1 MTHHGDTSM
10 LRKPLGLV
18 AASAVFVSAVLAQ
31 PLETVQPRNATTW
44 GEFEFV
50 GYSSITSGNV
60 RIQDIYEA
68 CQNDFGPQARMC
80 TFTEFLFS
88 PNAEAPALPS
98 DAAWVRQ
105 VNLPTSFHNCSQWTY
120 LSGDG
125 RVIINILEF
134 SGRAVTNTRSCNDPL
149 PVTCCARRQ

>member
-1 MTHHGDTSM
+1 M
-10 LRKPLGLV
+10 LRMILGLV
-18 AASAVFVSAVLAQ
+18 AASAVFASAGLAQ
-31 PLETVQPRNATTW
+31 QLETVHPPNAPRW
-44 GEFEFV
+44 GAFEFV
-50 GYSSITSGNV
+50 GYSSTTSGNV
-60 RIQDIYEA
+60 RIQDVYEA
-68 CQNDFGPQARMC
+68 CQTDFGPRARIC

-125 RVIINILEF
+125 RVIINLLEF
-134 SGRAVTNTRSCNDPL
+134 SGTTATGIRACNDPL

>member
-1 MTHHGDTSM
+1 MFKM
-10 LRKPLGLV
+10 ILGLV
-18 AASAVFVSAVLAQ
+18 AAPAVFASAVLAQ
-31 PLETVQPRNATTW
+31 QLETAPPPSAPTW
-44 GEFEFV
+44 GAFEFV

-68 CQNDFGPQARMC
+68 CQNDFGPQARIC

-120 LSGDG
+120 LSGGG
-125 RVIINILEF
+125 RVIINVLDF
-134 SGRAVTNTRSCNDPL
+134 SGRTATGTRACNDPL
-149 PVTCCARRQ
+149 PVTCCARRP